1 MRSSLLCAFTFVAA
15 IMTWP
20 AGAWL
25 LYPDKD
31 DPRHMIVEVERST
44 GDLVPLA
51 ALPPPLGTVTGSS
64 GGPGKL
70 TFRWRYGREA
80 EGAGELLVDG
90 HGRGEMRFDF
100 AARPELDDR
109 RFGAA
114 AVLVGKQGIPLHT
127 FYARADLSRGLFPDH
142 TLRHSVTLRVAR
154 PLAWWKGVE
163 AIAFFNMTYY
173 PLQKLD
179 DEAVWRAMRRAVG
192 RFSKGQGSEQRG

>member
-1 MRSSLLCAFTFVAA
+1 MRSSLLCAFTFATA
-15 IMTWP
+15 TLTEP

-25 LYPDKD
+25 LYPDRA
-31 DPRHMIVEVERST
+31 DPRHMIVEVERAT

-51 ALPPPLGTVTGSS
+51 ALPPPFSTVMGNS

-70 TFRWRYGREA
+70 TFRWRYGRDA
-80 EGAGELLVDG
+80 EGAGELLVDDD
-90 HGRGEMRFDF
+90 GRGEMRFDF

-114 AVLVGKQGIPLHT
+114 AVLVGKQGTPLHT
-127 FYARADLSRGLFPDH
+127 FYARADLSRGTFFNS
-142 TLRHSVTLRVAR
+142 TLRHSVALAIAR
-154 PLAWWKGVE
+154 PLDWWRGVE
-163 AIAFFNMTYY
+163 AIAFFSMTYY

-179 DEAVWRAMRRAVG
+179 DEGVWRAMRRAVG

>member
-1 MRSSLLCAFTFVAA
+1 MRSILLCAFTFVAVIA
-15 IMTWP
+15 TAP

-25 LYPDKD
+25 LYPDRA
-31 DPRHMIVEVERST
+31 DPHHMIVEVERAT

-51 ALPPPLGTVTGSS
+51 ALPPPFGMVIGNS

-80 EGAGELLVDG
+80 EGAGELQVKGDG
-90 HGRGEMRFDF
+90 QGEMRFDF

-114 AVLVGKQGIPLHT
+114 AVLVGKQGTPLHT
-127 FYARADLSRGLFPDH
+127 FYARADLSRGLFSDN
-142 TLRHSVTLRVAR
+142 TLRHNVTFALTR
-154 PLAWWKGVE
+154 PLDWWLEVE
-163 AIAFFNMTYY
+163 AIAFFSMTYY

-179 DEAVWRAMRRAVG
+179 DEGVWRAMRRAVG
-192 RFSKGQGSEQRG
+192 RFSKGQGTEQRG